1 MLTDYDIELFI
12 IKKLVENQNI
22 LYSKNKL
29 YNEVKK
35 EYPDIFPG
43 YFLFIWEKI
52 LFNGNFMSIHF
63 DKNINYIKIKTKADY
78 DEIEKLLNYNINDV
92 PMTVDFKVMIH
103 HMVTHSELYVGTN
116 IIEQF
121 IQKIS
126 NSNKHINYILDNT
139 DDSKKFKEIFLTN
152 YQPVI
157 EIPEYKPEILKKETS
172 KLKKT
177 IIYSGILGLVS
188 LGLYGIY
195 SKTKKYFL

>member
-1 MLTDYDIELFI
+1 MLTDCDIELFI

-92 PMTVDFKVMIH
+92 PMTVNFKDMIH
-103 HMVTHSELYVGTN
+103 HMITHKELYVGTN

-126 NSNKHINYILDNT
+126 NSNKHINYILDKT

>member
-1 MLTDYDIELFI
+1 
-12 IKKLVENQNI
+12 
-22 LYSKNKL
+22 L

-92 PMTVDFKVMIH
+92 PMTVNFKDMIH
-103 HMVTHSELYVGTN
+103 HMITHKELYVGTN

-126 NSNKHINYILDNT
+126 NSNKHINYILDKT